1 MTSETVTLPA
11 GQVLTVTAA
20 SGFNG
25 TLWRMV
31 AGVSAGSNVVASGSS
46 VAVGPFVSDAQFRI
60 DSDRGQLSYACA
72 LEEIVSGSGASPSGI
87 NAQAREAG
95 SGVLHKTVVSFAV
108 SPLTLTDD
116 AGVGQYGSIVAYTFP
131 AGAIAV
137 LGAVLDSDLTLVSP
151 FITTAAGDVG
161 VGSTAVT
168 DGDALATTEQNVIV
182 TTEIAALVARVGPMN
197 AASAAGVILN
207 GTASPASLYLNVRI
221 DDNVAHATATTN
233 TFTGTL
239 TVLWSNLGDF

>member
-60 DSDRGQLSYACA
+60 DSDRGQLSYA
-72 LEEIVSGSGASPSGI
+72 
-87 NAQAREAG
+87 
-95 SGVLHKTVVSFAV
+95 
-108 SPLTLTDD
+108 
-116 AGVGQYGSIVAYTFP
+116 
-131 AGAIAV
+131 
-137 LGAVLDSDLTLVSP
+137 
-151 FITTAAGDVG
+151 
-161 VGSTAVT
+161 
-168 DGDALATTEQNVIV
+168 
-182 TTEIAALVARVGPMN
+182 
-197 AASAAGVILN
+197 
-207 GTASPASLYLNVRI
+207 
-221 DDNVAHATATTN
+221 NVAHATATTN